1 MPEKTFVPCPK
12 CGADL
17 PPEASFCP
25 YCTESFNP
33 RTELHPPRRA
43 WGRVLR
49 PGGGGRPTRSG
60 PCAGRAGR
68 AARAGDAVLLPGCPA
83 LFGPC
88 G

>member
-49 PGGGGRPTRSG
+49 R
-60 PCAGRAGR
+60 
-68 AARAGDAVLLPGCPA
+68 VLLA
-83 LFGPC
+83 LVLLSAGV
-88 G
+88 GL

>member
-33 RTELHPPRRA
+33 RTELHPPD
-43 WGRVLR
+43 G
-49 PGGGGRPTRSG
+49 PGGGSCGGSSWRWSCSPPASG
-60 PCAGRAGR
+60 STWPDCPGSMTAW
-68 AARAGDAVLLPGCPA
+68 AR
-83 LFGPC
+83 
-88 G
+88 